1 MMKSR
6 LFVLALVLTFSIPL
20 KTFAESVASAA
31 PETVVLPSGTHTL
44 HALLW
49 RPEGHG
55 PFPAGLFN
63 HGSGNTPQNQAAQ
76 AAAVGPVFA
85 RHGYVLLFV
94 YRRGSGLSADQGTA
108 AIDLMDKELAERG
121 WDARN
126 KLQLELLQTDQ
137 LNDALAGLAFL
148 RSLPEVD
155 AHRIAI
161 AGHSFGA
168 SLTILMIE
176 RDSAIRAAVA
186 FSGSAASWEHSPP
199 LRERLIAAVNRTTV
213 PIFFIQAENDYSI
226 APAKVLSAEMK
237 RLGKPY
243 RVKICPP
250 VGKTADDGHSFLFLK
265 VDAWESDVFSF
276 LAEYMRT

>member
-1 MMKSR
+1 MTAR
-6 LFVLALVLTFSIPL
+6 LFVLVLAFVLTLATPL
-20 KTFAESVASAA
+20 QAPAESVATSA
-31 PETVVLPSGTHTL
+31 PQTVVLPSGTHTL

-49 RPEGHG
+49 RPKGVG
-55 PFPAGLFN
+55 PFPAVLFN
-63 HGSGNTPQNQAAQ
+63 HGSGHSPQSQAAQ

-85 RHGYVLLFV
+85 RHGYILLFV
-94 YRRGSGLSADQGTA
+94 YRRGSGPSADQGTS
-108 AIDLMDKELAERG
+108 AIELMDKELAEHG

-126 KLQLELLQTDQ
+126 KLQLELLQGDQ
-137 LNDALAGLAFL
+137 LDDAMAGLAFL

-155 AHRIAI
+155 RHRIAI

-168 SLTILMIE
+168 SLTLLMAE

-186 FSGSAASWEHSPP
+186 FSGSAGSWEHSPP
-199 LRERLIAAVNRTTV
+199 LRDRLIAAVNRTTV

-226 APAKVLSAEMK
+226 APAKALSAEMK

-265 VDAWESDVFSF
+265 LSTWESDLFSF
-276 LAEYMRT
+276 LA